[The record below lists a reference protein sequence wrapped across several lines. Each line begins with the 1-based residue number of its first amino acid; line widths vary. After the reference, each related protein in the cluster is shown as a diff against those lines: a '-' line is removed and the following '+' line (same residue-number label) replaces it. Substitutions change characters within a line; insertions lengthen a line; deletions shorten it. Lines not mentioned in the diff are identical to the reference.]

1 MTATNEGE
9 RDARRVADTAA
20 DEARKLGDTA
30 RDEAAKLAETAK
42 SVGRGQAE
50 KQLERGKHVAEDQIG
65 TIESALEGAA
75 ERLRDENSPL
85 ASYASDLSSR
95 LSDLS
100 SRIENASV
108 DDLARDGRRL
118 ARENPAMFMLGAV
131 AVGFVAS
138 RFLKASERADHD
150 YPQDRIGGSGRDY
163 GRGGQDGG
171 YGRDYRDYGR
181 EYRGDAAYASAS
193 TYRSPVADPAGPR
206 DAMDPT
212 PRAPMDSGAG
222 TGSASTAPGST
233 TPTAPAAGTG
243 ATGTVQPRVNRPV
256 NDLGTGSDA
265 SSTNTNEGA
274 K

>member
-50 KQLERGKHVAEDQIG
+50 RQLERGKHVAEDQIG

-100 SRIENASV
+100 SRIESASV

-118 ARENPAMFMLGAV
+118 ARDNPAMFMLGAV

-150 YPQDRIGGSGRDY
+150 YPQDRLGGPDRDY
-163 GRGGQDGG
+163 GRGGYDGG

-181 EYRGDAAYASAS
+181 EYRGDAYASAS

-206 DAMDPT
+206 DRVDPV
-212 PRAPMDSGAG
+212 PRAPMDSATSTAG
-222 TGSASTAPGST
+222 TAA
-233 TPTAPAAGTG
+233 TPAPAVGTT
-243 ATGTVQPRVNRPV
+243 ATDTVQPRVNRPV